1 MTIGTGSPRET
12 TSPGLRIGALLAMA
26 GVAVWL
32 MLSAYQTPAARECT
46 SLYRAAKTPA
56 ERSRVAARVP
66 DLPGNHGPEAHSCG
80 FFSSSARWGL

>member
-1 MTIGTGSPRET
+1 MTSGIALPPET
-12 TSPGLRIGALLAMA
+12 TSPGLRIGALVTMA

-56 ERSRVAARVP
+56 ERSRIAAHVP
-66 DLPGNHGPEAHSCG
+66 DLPGNRGPEAHSCG
-80 FFSSSARWGL
+80 FFSSSARWGF